1 MEESDIDKTCAR
13 PGGFSNIDIA
23 PWNPEHAIRQA
34 LQEGVRIKGMEE
46 IDIQNKLAAWEQRM
60 DKKREAEAEQKRLE
74 AEKKRQQYLQRTTM
88 KQS

>member
-1 MEESDIDKTCAR
+1 MEEFDINKTCAR
-13 PGGFSNIDIA
+13 PRGFSNIDMA
-23 PWNPEHAIRQA
+23 PANPEHAIREA
-34 LQEGVRIKGMEE
+34 LLEGMKSKSMEE
-46 IDIQNKLAAWEQRM
+46 IDIHAKLAAWQQRM